1 MTSKQIYEATA
12 IELSKVQAPALK
24 LYEFNYFFNQAI
36 RQFVNKVY
44 NVYDV
49 NQQTTDDLRVLK
61 ATATLQPTIA
71 DSTGNKAIDYLR
83 GATYFVDMPDDYLHL
98 LNCICLFDVNK
109 RKDCWNAGDVMV
121 VGATKLTADSWSSV
135 VDDVY
140 NQPTKKR
147 PYYYVHNQ
155 NDIDVANGEVTA
167 QNSELPTNASTD
179 QLHTLTWSDGTT
191 PAKTDY
197 TFAKQVLQYSKDQD
211 NASVQ
216 SIQANLASTTAL
228 EALGTIVPSGDP
240 GCIKLTAEATRI
252 TAANAAVSKDR
263 FLDMLY
269 DFIHVAD
276 VATGGTSNFART
288 FDFDGSDPT
297 GDDRN
302 AAIEKPAGSR
312 YANSSRVKVEIR
324 CGRDKS
330 NIFSLSAVQIDYVKA
345 PQFINL
351 TQEQL
356 DSDEDISQV
365 MEFPDYVNQEIVNEL
380 VNLVMRKVND
390 PSLQAHMQMT
400 QSIARPTGQQQQPA
414 PQG

>member
-61 ATATLQPTIA
+61 ATATLKPTIA
-71 DSTGNKAIDYLR
+71 ESTGNRALDYLR
-83 GATYFVDMPDDYLHL
+83 GATYYVDMPSDYLHL

-109 RKDCWNAGDVMV
+109 NKECWNKGDVMV

-155 NDIDVANGEVTA
+155 NLIDVDASGDLGDNT
-167 QNSELPTNASTD
+167 ELPTNAETD
-179 QLHTLTWSDGTT
+179 QLHTLHFMESSYT
-191 PAKTDY
+191 KIDY
-197 TFAKQVLQYSKDQD
+197 TFAKKVLNYSKEVATDAAGIKTNLTSATKITELGD
-211 NASVQ
+211 NIPSSDAGCV
-216 SIQANLASTTAL
+216 NLST
-228 EALGTIVPSGDP
+228 
-240 GCIKLTAEATRI
+240 EATRI
-252 TAANAAVSKDR
+252 TTANASISKNDL
-263 FLDMLY
+263 LDMLY
-269 DFIHVAD
+269 DFISMAD
-276 VATGGTSNFART
+276 IATGGTSNFSRT
-288 FDFDGSDPT
+288 FNFDGSDPS
-297 GDDRN
+297 GEAAN

-312 YANSSRVKVEIR
+312 HANSSRVRVEIR

-330 NIFSLSAVQIDYVKA
+330 NVFSLSAVQIDYVKA
-345 PQFINL
+345 PQFIRL

-380 VNLVMRKVND
+380 VNLVMRKTND
-390 PSLQAHMQMT
+390 PALQAHIQMT

-414 PQG
+414 AQA

>member
-12 IELSKVQAPALK
+12 IELSRVQAPALK

-61 ATATLQPTIA
+61 ATATLKPHIA
-71 DSTGNKAIDYLR
+71 ESTGNRALDYLR
-83 GATYFVDMPDDYLHL
+83 GATYYVDMPDDYLHL

-109 RKDCWNAGDVMV
+109 NKECWNAGDVMV

-155 NDIDVANGEVTA
+155 NDLFLDDTAISDKNGTLPTKIGEGQPMYTDEVPNPTDKLHTMGYANYAEPSDDAWSGATDEDSNFPRNFDGYNSSG
-167 QNSELPTNASTD
+167 NSEN
-179 QLHTLTWSDGTT
+179 
-191 PAKTDY
+191 
-197 TFAKQVLQYSKDQD
+197 
-211 NASVQ
+211 
-216 SIQANLASTTAL
+216 NL
-228 EALGTIVPSGDP
+228 
-240 GCIKLTAEATRI
+240 
-252 TAANAAVSKDR
+252 
-263 FLDMLY
+263 
-269 DFIHVAD
+269 
-276 VATGGTSNFART
+276 
-288 FDFDGSDPT
+288 
-297 GDDRN
+297 
-302 AAIEKPAGSR
+302 IEKPAGAR
-312 YANSSRVKVEIR
+312 HANSSRVKVEIR

-345 PQFINL
+345 PQFIRL

-390 PSLQAHMQMT
+390 PSLSAHMQMT
-400 QSIARPTGQQQQPA
+400 QSIARPTGQSAQPA
-414 PQG
+414 AQA

>member
-61 ATATLQPTIA
+61 ATATLLPKIA
-71 DSTGNKAIDYLR
+71 PSTGNKALDYLR
-83 GATYFVDMPDDYLHL
+83 GATYYVDMPDDYLHL

-109 RKDCWNAGDVMV
+109 KKECWDAGDVMV

-155 NDIDVANGEVTA
+155 NDIHVAKTA
-167 QNSELPTNASTD
+167 DDTSGIKIGDLLEANSILPSNSDTD
-179 QLHTLTWSDGTT
+179 KLHTLEYPT
-191 PAKTDY
+191 Y
-197 TFAKQVLQYSKDQD
+197 
-211 NASVQ
+211 
-216 SIQANLASTTAL
+216 
-228 EALGTIVPSGDP
+228 
-240 GCIKLTAEATRI
+240 
-252 TAANAAVSKDR
+252 
-263 FLDMLY
+263 
-269 DFIHVAD
+269 
-276 VATGGTSNFART
+276 ATGDWGTATGTSNFART
-288 FDFDGSDPT
+288 FDFDSDGNGVIGTAGEGGSVTKSGEEFSTID
-297 GDDRN
+297 
-302 AAIEKPAGSR
+302 KPAGSR
-312 YANSSRVKVEIR
+312 HANSSRVKVEIR

-345 PQFINL
+345 PQFIRL

-380 VNLVMRKVND
+380 VNLVMRKTND
-390 PSLQAHMQMT
+390 PSLQAHIQMT
-400 QSIARPTGQQQQPA
+400 QSIARPTGQSAQPA
-414 PQG
+414 AQA

>member
-61 ATATLQPTIA
+61 ATATLKPHLAPT
-71 DSTGNKAIDYLR
+71 TGNTAIDYLR

-98 LNCICLFDVNK
+98 LNCICLFNVNK
-109 RKDCWNAGDVMV
+109 RKECWNPGDVMV

-147 PYYYVHNQ
+147 PYYYIHNQ
-155 NDIDVANGEVTA
+155 NDIYLDQDNDLTER
-167 QNSELPTNASTD
+167 NSQLPTNITLEDTDPSDSSTD
-179 QLHTLTWSDGTT
+179 NLHTMSYRDTDGEWSESPQG
-191 PAKTDY
+191 
-197 TFAKQVLQYSKDQD
+197 
-211 NASVQ
+211 
-216 SIQANLASTTAL
+216 
-228 EALGTIVPSGDP
+228 E
-240 GCIKLTAEATRI
+240 
-252 TAANAAVSKDR
+252 
-263 FLDMLY
+263 
-269 DFIHVAD
+269 
-276 VATGGTSNFART
+276 SNFSRT
-288 FDFDGSDPT
+288 FDFGETSYST
-297 GDDRN
+297 V
-302 AAIEKPAGSR
+302 EKPEGSR
-312 YANSSRVKVEIR
+312 HANSSRVKVEIR

-345 PQFINL
+345 PQFIRL

-380 VNLVMRKVND
+380 VNLVMRKTND
-390 PSLQAHMQMT
+390 PSLQAHIQMT
-400 QSIARPTGQQQQPA
+400 QSIARPTGQSQTQPA
-414 PQG
+414 AQA

>member
-61 ATATLQPTIA
+61 ATATLVPTIA
-71 DSTGNKAIDYLR
+71 ESTGNKAIDYLR

-109 RKDCWNAGDVMV
+109 TKECWNAGDVMV

-155 NDIDVANGEVTA
+155 NDIYTDSEGVLTA
-167 QNSELPTNASTD
+167 RNSMLPTKIQAIDEDAPSNNPTD
-179 QLHTLTWSDGTT
+179 ALHNVTI
-191 PAKTDY
+191 AY
-197 TFAKQVLQYSKDQD
+197 D
-211 NASVQ
+211 NAGG
-216 SIQANLASTTAL
+216 LATV
-228 EALGTIVPSGDP
+228 ENVSGF
-240 GCIKLTAEATRI
+240 T
-252 TAANAAVSKDR
+252 
-263 FLDMLY
+263 
-269 DFIHVAD
+269 
-276 VATGGTSNFART
+276 RT
-288 FDFDGSDPT
+288 FDFDADGS
-297 GDDRN
+297 GDIGSGEVYD
-302 AAIEKPAGSR
+302 AIEKPAGSR
-312 YANSSRVKVEIR
+312 LANSSRVKVEIR

-345 PQFINL
+345 PQFIRL

-380 VNLVMRKVND
+380 VNLVMRKTND

-400 QSIARPTGQQQQPA
+400 QSIARPTGQSQAQPA
-414 PQG
+414 SQA

>member
-61 ATATLQPTIA
+61 ATATLKPHIA
-71 DSTGNKAIDYLR
+71 EPTGNRALDYLR
-83 GATYFVDMPDDYLHL
+83 GATYYVDMPDDYLHL

-109 RKDCWNAGDVMV
+109 NKECWNKGDVMV

-155 NDIDVANGEVTA
+155 NDLLMDGTAISDENSVLPTKIGAGKSMYEGEVAN
-167 QNSELPTNASTD
+167 PTD
-179 QLHTLTWSDGTT
+179 KLHTMGV
-191 PAKTDY
+191 P
-197 TFAKQVLQYSKDQD
+197 
-211 NASVQ
+211 
-216 SIQANLASTTAL
+216 
-228 EALGTIVPSGDP
+228 EAEE
-240 GCIKLTAEATRI
+240 K
-252 TAANAAVSKDR
+252 
-263 FLDMLY
+263 
-269 DFIHVAD
+269 
-276 VATGGTSNFART
+276 TSNF
-288 FDFDGSDPT
+288 P
-297 GDDRN
+297 RN
-302 AAIEKPAGSR
+302 FEGYDNSGNSENNLIEKPAGAR
-312 YANSSRVKVEIR
+312 HANSSRVKVEIR

-345 PQFINL
+345 PQFIRL

-365 MEFPDYVNQEIVNEL
+365 MEFPDYVNQETVNEL

-390 PSLQAHMQMT
+390 PSLSAHMQMT
-400 QSIARPTGQQQQPA
+400 QSIARPTGQSAQPA
-414 PQG
+414 AQA

>member
-61 ATATLQPTIA
+61 ATATLKPEIA
-71 DSTGNKAIDYLR
+71 ISTGNKALDYLR
-83 GATYFVDMPDDYLHL
+83 GSTYFVDMPSDYLHL

-109 RKDCWNAGDVMV
+109 KKDCWNPGDVMV

-140 NQPTKKR
+140 NQPTKKH
-147 PYYYVHNQ
+147 PYYYIHNQ
-155 NDIDVANGEVTA
+155 NDIHVDSASEASNKPLTFRNGV
-167 QNSELPTNASTD
+167 LPTNVATD
-179 QLHTLTWSDGTT
+179 GLHDFSNKIWTSVLDAARKAYIADGAT
-191 PAKTDY
+191 K
-197 TFAKQVLQYSKDQD
+197 
-211 NASVQ
+211 ASV
-216 SIQANLASTTAL
+216 LATAIAAASNDT
-228 EALGTIVPSGDP
+228 EAIAA
-240 GCIKLTAEATRI
+240 IEAIEDNTEI
-252 TAANAAVSKDR
+252 TNAAQTYNALLSTQA
-263 FLDMLY
+263 
-269 DFIHVAD
+269 FI
-276 VATGGTSNFART
+276 GSSNFSRT
-288 FDFDGSDPT
+288 FDYEFDDEVET
-297 GDDRN
+297 LD
-302 AAIEKPAGSR
+302 AIEKPAGSR
-312 YANSSRVKVEIR
+312 LANSSRVRVEIR

-330 NIFSLSAVQIDYVKA
+330 NVFSLSAVQIDYVKA
-345 PQFINL
+345 PQFIRL

-380 VNLVMRKVND
+380 VNLVMRKVKD

-400 QSIARPTGQQQQPA
+400 QSIARPTGQSAQPA
-414 PQG
+414 AQA

>member
-24 LYEFNYFFNQAI
+24 LYEFNYFFNQAV

-61 ATATLQPTIA
+61 ATATLLPEIA
-71 DSTGNKAIDYLR
+71 PSTGNKALDYLR
-83 GATYFVDMPDDYLHL
+83 GATYYVNMPDDYLHL

-109 RKDCWNAGDVMV
+109 KKECWDQGDVMV

-155 NDIDVANGEVTA
+155 NDIHIDATSA
-167 QNSELPTNASTD
+167 
-179 QLHTLTWSDGTT
+179 TLTDRNSALPSNYD
-191 PAKTDY
+191 TD
-197 TFAKQVLQYSKDQD
+197 VLH
-211 NASVQ
+211 
-216 SIQANLASTTAL
+216 AL
-228 EALGTIVPSGDP
+228 EHSDYATAGTAGSDP
-240 GCIKLTAEATRI
+240 AAWSEA
-252 TAANAAVSKDR
+252 S
-263 FLDMLY
+263 
-269 DFIHVAD
+269 
-276 VATGGTSNFART
+276 GTSNFART
-288 FDFDGSDPT
+288 FDYFEE
-297 GDDRN
+297 N
-302 AAIEKPAGSR
+302 AEEATEVSTIEKPAGSR
-312 YANSSRVKVEIR
+312 HANSSRVKVEIR

-345 PQFINL
+345 PQFIRL

-380 VNLVMRKVND
+380 VNLVMRKTND
-390 PSLQAHMQMT
+390 PSLQAHIQMT
-400 QSIARPTGQQQQPA
+400 QSIARPTGQSAQPA
-414 PQG
+414 AQA

>member
-61 ATATLQPTIA
+61 ATATLKPELA
-71 DSTGNKAIDYLR
+71 ASTGNKAIDYLR

-98 LNCICLFDVNK
+98 LNCICLFNVNK
-109 RKDCWNAGDVMV
+109 TKECWDKGDVMV

-140 NQPTKKR
+140 NRPTKKH

-155 NDIDVANGEVTA
+155 NDMYLDSTGNVTDR
-167 QNSELPTNASTD
+167 NSELPTNINSIKATVPS
-179 QLHTLTWSDGTT
+179 
-191 PAKTDY
+191 
-197 TFAKQVLQYSKDQD
+197 D
-211 NASVQ
+211 NATD
-216 SIQANLASTTAL
+216 LL
-228 EALGTIVPSGDP
+228 H
-240 GCIKLTAEATRI
+240 
-252 TAANAAVSKDR
+252 
-263 FLDMLY
+263 DMPQ
-269 DFIHVAD
+269 
-276 VATGGTSNFART
+276 SNFARS
-288 FDFDGSDPT
+288 FDFDGDGAIGT
-297 GDDRN
+297 N
-302 AAIEKPAGSR
+302 EENNLIEKPAGSR
-312 YANSSRVKVEIR
+312 HANSSRVKVEIR
-324 CGRDKS
+324 CGRDRS
-330 NIFSLSAVQIDYVKA
+330 NAFSLSAVQIDYVKA
-345 PQFINL
+345 PQFIRL

-380 VNLVMRKVND
+380 VNLIMRKVND
-390 PSLQAHMQMT
+390 PSLQAHLQMT
-400 QSIARPTGQQQQPA
+400 QSIARPTGQSQPA
-414 PQG
+414 AQG

>member
-61 ATATLQPTIA
+61 ATATLKPVIA
-71 DSTGNKAIDYLR
+71 PDTGNKALDYLR
-83 GATYFVDMPDDYLHL
+83 GATYYVDMPDDYLHL

-109 RKDCWNAGDVMV
+109 NKECWNAGDVMV

-155 NDIDVANGEVTA
+155 NDIHVDEMRNYALTERNSKVPTA
-167 QNSELPTNASTD
+167 LNKDNREDGNAVDS
-179 QLHTLTWSDGTT
+179 LHTLGFTQYAESGEGWGTLDGDSNFVRSF
-191 PAKTDY
+191 DY
-197 TFAKQVLQYSKDQD
+197 DDS
-211 NASVQ
+211 
-216 SIQANLASTTAL
+216 
-228 EALGTIVPSGDP
+228 GTI
-240 GCIKLTAEATRI
+240 EAYEE
-252 TAANAAVSKDR
+252 NN
-263 FLDMLY
+263 L
-269 DFIHVAD
+269 
-276 VATGGTSNFART
+276 
-288 FDFDGSDPT
+288 
-297 GDDRN
+297 
-302 AAIEKPAGSR
+302 IEKPAGSR
-312 YANSSRVKVEIR
+312 HANSSRVKVEIR

-345 PQFINL
+345 PQFIRL

-356 DSDEDISQV
+356 DSDEDMSQI

-380 VNLVMRKVND
+380 VNLVMRKTND

-400 QSIARPTGQQQQPA
+400 QSIARPTGQSQAQPA
-414 PQG
+414 AQA

>member
-24 LYEFNYFFNQAI
+24 LFEFNYFFNQAI

-61 ATATLQPTIA
+61 ATATLVPTIA
-71 DSTGNKAIDYLR
+71 ESTGNRALDYLR
-83 GATYFVDMPDDYLHL
+83 GATYYVDMPDDYLHL

-109 RKDCWNAGDVMV
+109 NKECWNAGDVMV

-155 NDIDVANGEVTA
+155 NDIHYDSDGKLTERNGTLPS
-167 QNSELPTNASTD
+167 NYDTDELHKITVEYGDHGTTETP
-179 QLHTLTWSDGTT
+179 TLTSESGFSR
-191 PAKTDY
+191 
-197 TFAKQVLQYSKDQD
+197 TFEYFD
-211 NASVQ
+211 NKEDTES
-216 SIQANLASTTAL
+216 
-228 EALGTIVPSGDP
+228 
-240 GCIKLTAEATRI
+240 
-252 TAANAAVSKDR
+252 VSKD
-263 FLDMLY
+263 
-269 DFIHVAD
+269 
-276 VATGGTSNFART
+276 
-288 FDFDGSDPT
+288 
-297 GDDRN
+297 
-302 AAIEKPAGSR
+302 AIEKPAGSR
-312 YANSSRVKVEIR
+312 QANSSRVKVEIR

-345 PQFINL
+345 PQFIRL

-380 VNLVMRKVND
+380 VNLVMRKTND
-390 PSLQAHMQMT
+390 PSLSAHMQMT
-400 QSIARPTGQQQQPA
+400 QSIARPTGQQQQQPA
-414 PQG
+414 AQA

>member
-1 MTSKQIYEATA
+1 MTSKQVYEATA

-61 ATATLQPTIA
+61 ATATLKPNIA
-71 DSTGNKAIDYLR
+71 ESTGNKALDYLR
-83 GATYFVDMPDDYLHL
+83 GATYYVDMPDDYLHL

-121 VGATKLTADSWSSV
+121 VGATKLTADSWSSI

-140 NQPTKKR
+140 NQPTKKH

-155 NDIDVANGEVTA
+155 NDINLETTTEGNAIPSIG
-167 QNSELPTNASTD
+167 NSNLPT
-179 QLHTLTWSDGTT
+179 
-191 PAKTDY
+191 AK
-197 TFAKQVLQYSKDQD
+197 
-211 NASVQ
+211 
-216 SIQANLASTTAL
+216 
-228 EALGTIVPSGDP
+228 
-240 GCIKLTAEATRI
+240 
-252 TAANAAVSKDR
+252 
-263 FLDMLY
+263 
-269 DFIHVAD
+269 
-276 VATGGTSNFART
+276 GGTSIEKSFIAGNTTDGLHQATVKYKDSETKEMLTTTINSGFDRT
-288 FDFDGSDPT
+288 FNYDGDKIAET
-297 GDDRN
+297 
-302 AAIEKPAGSR
+302 IEKPAGSR
-312 YANSSRVKVEIR
+312 HANSSRVKVEIR

-330 NIFSLSAVQIDYVKA
+330 NVFSLSAVQIDYVKA
-345 PQFINL
+345 PQFVRL

-365 MEFPDYVNQEIVNEL
+365 MEFPNYVNQEIVNEL

-390 PSLQAHMQMT
+390 PSLQAHLQMT
-400 QSIARPTGQQQQPA
+400 QSIARPTGQSQPA
-414 PQG
+414 AQ

>member
-61 ATATLQPTIA
+61 ATATLKPHIA
-71 DSTGNKAIDYLR
+71 ESTGNRALDYLR
-83 GATYFVDMPDDYLHL
+83 GATYYVDMPDDYLHL
-98 LNCICLFDVNK
+98 LNCICLFDVNQNK
-109 RKDCWNAGDVMV
+109 ECWNKGDVMV

-155 NDIDVANGEVTA
+155 NDLFIDGTAVSDKNGALPTKIGEGQPMYNDEVDNPTDKLHTMGYTNYAESSNASWSGANDEASNFPRNFEGYNSSG
-167 QNSELPTNASTD
+167 NSEN
-179 QLHTLTWSDGTT
+179 
-191 PAKTDY
+191 
-197 TFAKQVLQYSKDQD
+197 
-211 NASVQ
+211 
-216 SIQANLASTTAL
+216 NL
-228 EALGTIVPSGDP
+228 
-240 GCIKLTAEATRI
+240 
-252 TAANAAVSKDR
+252 
-263 FLDMLY
+263 
-269 DFIHVAD
+269 
-276 VATGGTSNFART
+276 
-288 FDFDGSDPT
+288 
-297 GDDRN
+297 
-302 AAIEKPAGSR
+302 IEKPAGSR
-312 YANSSRVKVEIR
+312 HANSSRVKVEIR

-345 PQFINL
+345 PQFIRL

-390 PSLQAHMQMT
+390 PSLSAHMQMT
-400 QSIARPTGQQQQPA
+400 QSIARPTGQSAQPA
-414 PQG
+414 AQA

>member
-61 ATATLQPTIA
+61 ATATLKPNIA
-71 DSTGNKAIDYLR
+71 ESTGNKALDYLR
-83 GATYFVDMPDDYLHL
+83 GATYYVDMPDDYLHL

-109 RKDCWNAGDVMV
+109 RKECWNEGDVMV

-155 NDIDVANGEVTA
+155 NDINVSSGDLTTR
-167 QNSELPTNASTD
+167 NSELPT
-179 QLHTLTWSDGTT
+179 
-191 PAKTDY
+191 AK
-197 TFAKQVLQYSKDQD
+197 
-211 NASVQ
+211 
-216 SIQANLASTTAL
+216 
-228 EALGTIVPSGDP
+228 
-240 GCIKLTAEATRI
+240 
-252 TAANAAVSKDR
+252 
-263 FLDMLY
+263 
-269 DFIHVAD
+269 
-276 VATGGTSNFART
+276 GGTSTNGFIAGNATDALHDIEVEYGERNSDTIPTITVKSGFDRT
-288 FDFDGSDPT
+288 FNYDGHDE
-297 GDDRN
+297 D
-302 AAIEKPAGSR
+302 AIEKPAGSR

-345 PQFINL
+345 PQFIRL

-380 VNLVMRKVND
+380 VNLVMRKTND
-390 PSLQAHMQMT
+390 PSLQAHLQMT
-400 QSIARPTGQQQQPA
+400 QSIARPTGQSQQPA
-414 PQG
+414 AQQA

>member
-61 ATATLQPTIA
+61 ATATLVPNIA
-71 DSTGNKAIDYLR
+71 ESTGNKALDYLR
-83 GATYFVDMPDDYLHL
+83 GATYYVNMPDDYLHL

-109 RKDCWNAGDVMV
+109 NKECWNKGDVMV

-155 NDIDVANGEVTA
+155 NEIFINEAAESDNKPLTA
-167 QNSELPTNASTD
+167 RNSELPGNYDTD
-179 QLHTLTWSDGTT
+179 TIHNLSHPNYAKAGTKGEE
-191 PAKTDY
+191 P
-197 TFAKQVLQYSKDQD
+197 
-211 NASVQ
+211 
-216 SIQANLASTTAL
+216 
-228 EALGTIVPSGDP
+228 EAWED
-240 GCIKLTAEATRI
+240 AT
-252 TAANAAVSKDR
+252 
-263 FLDMLY
+263 
-269 DFIHVAD
+269 
-276 VATGGTSNFART
+276 GTSNFNRT
-288 FDFDGSDPT
+288 FDYYEEDATEATPKD
-297 GDDRN
+297 
-302 AAIEKPAGSR
+302 AIEKPAGSR
-312 YANSSRVKVEIR
+312 HANSSRVKVEIR

-345 PQFINL
+345 PQFIRL

-380 VNLVMRKVND
+380 VNLVMRNTND

-400 QSIARPTGQQQQPA
+400 QSIARPTGQ
-414 PQG
+414 

>member
-1 MTSKQIYEATA
+1 MTAKQVYEASA
-12 IELSKVQAPALK
+12 IELSKIQAPALK

-44 NVYDV
+44 NVYDI

-61 ATATLQPTIA
+61 ATATLLPNFADPT
-71 DSTGNKAIDYLR
+71 SNKAIDYLR

-109 RKDCWNAGDVMV
+109 DKDCWKAGDVMV

-155 NDIDVANGEVTA
+155 NDIYTETTDGKLTNRNSMIPTA
-167 QNSELPTNASTD
+167 INPNNRVDGNATD
-179 QLHTLTWSDGTT
+179 AFHTLEFSAYPEGNSGWENLTGASNFSRTFNADFNRDGTI
-191 PAKTDY
+191 D
-197 TFAKQVLQYSKDQD
+197 
-211 NASVQ
+211 
-216 SIQANLASTTAL
+216 
-228 EALGTIVPSGDP
+228 
-240 GCIKLTAEATRI
+240 
-252 TAANAAVSKDR
+252 
-263 FLDMLY
+263 
-269 DFIHVAD
+269 
-276 VATGGTSNFART
+276 TGGSET
-288 FDFDGSDPT
+288 FD
-297 GDDRN
+297 
-302 AAIEKPAGSR
+302 AVEKPAGSR
-312 YANSSRVKVEIR
+312 YANASRVKVEIR

-330 NIFSLSAVQIDYVKA
+330 NIFTLSAVQIDYVKA

-356 DSDEDISQV
+356 DSDEDISQI

-414 PQG
+414 AQA

>member
-1 MTSKQIYEATA
+1 MTSKQVYEATS

-61 ATATLQPTIA
+61 ATATLKPEMA
-71 DSTGNKAIDYLR
+71 VSTGNKAIDYLR

-109 RKDCWNAGDVMV
+109 RKDCWNDGDVMV

-147 PYYYVHNQ
+147 PYYYIHNQ
-155 NDIDVANGEVTA
+155 KDIYIENGQPTDR
-167 QNSELPTNASTD
+167 NSKLPTNVNNTSATVPSNNATDALHELDYTVWKNILTTAETASKAPSASRTTMTTAINGVKD
-179 QLHTLTWSDGTT
+179 ITSDMKTAISGIASSITSASDFLAAIKALVAIPSGGSNFERTFFYDSDG
-191 PAKTDY
+191 
-197 TFAKQVLQYSKDQD
+197 D
-211 NASVQ
+211 N
-216 SIQANLASTTAL
+216 T
-228 EALGTIVPSGDP
+228 EDP
-240 GCIKLTAEATRI
+240 GEIYST
-252 TAANAAVSKDR
+252 
-263 FLDMLY
+263 
-269 DFIHVAD
+269 
-276 VATGGTSNFART
+276 
-288 FDFDGSDPT
+288 
-297 GDDRN
+297 
-302 AAIEKPAGSR
+302 IEKPEGSR
-312 YANSSRVKVEIR
+312 HANSSRVKVEIR

-345 PQFINL
+345 PQFIRL

-380 VNLVMRKVND
+380 VNLVMRKTND
-390 PSLQAHMQMT
+390 PSLQTHIQMT
-400 QSIARPTGQQQQPA
+400 QSIARPTGQSQQTAAQA
-414 PQG
+414 

>member
-61 ATATLQPTIA
+61 ATATLKPEIA
-71 DSTGNKAIDYLR
+71 ASTGNKAVDYLR
-83 GATYFVDMPDDYLHL
+83 GATYYVDMPDDYLHL

-109 RKDCWNAGDVMV
+109 RKDCWNSGDVMV

-140 NQPTKKR
+140 NRPTKKR
-147 PYYYVHNQ
+147 PYYYIHNQ
-155 NDIDVANGEVTA
+155 NDIYIDGTSKLPTDR
-167 QNSELPTNASTD
+167 NSQLPTN
-179 QLHTLTWSDGTT
+179 
-191 PAKTDY
+191 
-197 TFAKQVLQYSKDQD
+197 VNSKG
-211 NASVQ
+211 A
-216 SIQANLASTTAL
+216 T
-228 EALGTIVPSGDP
+228 VPSGNPTDVLETVDTTKTP
-240 GCIKLTAEATRI
+240 TAFTGF
-252 TAANAAVSKDR
+252 DR
-263 FLDMLY
+263 K
-269 DFIHVAD
+269 
-276 VATGGTSNFART
+276 
-288 FDFDGSDPT
+288 FDFDLDYDGTISSEELS
-297 GDDRN
+297 
-302 AAIEKPAGSR
+302 AIEKEAGSR
-312 YANSSRVKVEIR
+312 HANSSRVKVEIR

-345 PQFINL
+345 PQFIRL

-380 VNLVMRKVND
+380 VNLVMRKTND

-400 QSIARPTGQQQQPA
+400 QSIARPTGQSQTQPA
-414 PQG
+414 AQA

>member
-12 IELSKVQAPALK
+12 IELSKIQAPALK

-61 ATATLQPTIA
+61 ATATLVPNIA
-71 DSTGNKAIDYLR
+71 ESTGNRALDYLR
-83 GATYFVDMPDDYLHL
+83 GATYYVDMPDDYLHL

-109 RKDCWNAGDVMV
+109 NKECWNAGDVMV

-155 NDIDVANGEVTA
+155 NDIHFENVTETEGSGEDATSNTYKVLSKR
-167 QNSELPTNASTD
+167 NSQLPTNMETDLLHDMDNQEWRNVLDAARKAFVTDSST
-179 QLHTLTWSDGTT
+179 
-191 PAKTDY
+191 K
-197 TFAKQVLQYSKDQD
+197 
-211 NASVQ
+211 ASVIAAAKNIAKDF
-216 SIQANLASTTAL
+216 SGTLKTTVDATIKKVEDDEDIKNAKEAY
-228 EALGTIVPSGDP
+228 EALLKAQV
-240 GCIKLTAEATRI
+240 
-252 TAANAAVSKDR
+252 VS
-263 FLDMLY
+263 
-269 DFIHVAD
+269 
-276 VATGGTSNFART
+276 GTSNFSRT
-288 FDFDGSDPT
+288 FDYVLGNTVSEESV
-297 GDDRN
+297 
-302 AAIEKPAGSR
+302 IEKSAGSR
-312 YANSSRVKVEIR
+312 HANSSRVKVEIR

-345 PQFINL
+345 PQFIRL

-380 VNLVMRKVND
+380 VNLVMRKTND

-400 QSIARPTGQQQQPA
+400 QSIARPTGQQQQQPA
-414 PQG
+414 AQA

>member
-61 ATATLQPTIA
+61 ATATLKPNIA
-71 DSTGNKAIDYLR
+71 ESTGNRALDYLR
-83 GATYFVDMPDDYLHL
+83 GATYYVDMPDDYLHL

-109 RKDCWNAGDVMV
+109 NKECWNEGDVMV

-155 NDIDVANGEVTA
+155 NDLFIDGAAISDENGVLPTKIGAGKSLYKDEVAN
-167 QNSELPTNASTD
+167 PTD
-179 QLHTLTWSDGTT
+179 KLHTMG
-191 PAKTDY
+191 Y
-197 TFAKQVLQYSKDQD
+197 
-211 NASVQ
+211 
-216 SIQANLASTTAL
+216 ANY
-228 EALGTIVPSGDP
+228 
-240 GCIKLTAEATRI
+240 AEA
-252 TAANAAVSKDR
+252 SD
-263 FLDMLY
+263 
-269 DFIHVAD
+269 AD
-276 VATGGTSNFART
+276 WSGEKVEESNFPRN
-288 FDFDGSDPT
+288 FDGYNTS
-297 GDDRN
+297 GN
-302 AAIEKPAGSR
+302 NENNLIEKPAGAR
-312 YANSSRVKVEIR
+312 HANSSRVKVEIR

-330 NIFSLSAVQIDYVKA
+330 NVFSLSAVQIDYVKA
-345 PQFINL
+345 PQFIRL

-390 PSLQAHMQMT
+390 PSLSAHMQMT
-400 QSIARPTGQQQQPA
+400 QSIARPTGQSAQPA
-414 PQG
+414 AQA

>member
-61 ATATLQPTIA
+61 ATATLKPNIA
-71 DSTGNKAIDYLR
+71 ESTGNKALDYLR
-83 GATYFVDMPDDYLHL
+83 GATYYVDMPDDYLHL

-109 RKDCWNAGDVMV
+109 RKECWDEGDVMV

-155 NDIDVANGEVTA
+155 NDINVSDGNLTDR
-167 QNSELPTNASTD
+167 NSELPTAKGGDSTKAFIAGNATD
-179 QLHTLTWSDGTT
+179 ALHDIEVKYGDRDSDTT
-191 PAKTDY
+191 PT
-197 TFAKQVLQYSKDQD
+197 
-211 NASVQ
+211 
-216 SIQANLASTTAL
+216 
-228 EALGTIVPSGDP
+228 
-240 GCIKLTAEATRI
+240 I
-252 TAANAAVSKDR
+252 TAKSGFDR
-263 FLDMLY
+263 SFDY
-269 DFIHVAD
+269 DGAEED
-276 VATGGTSNFART
+276 
-288 FDFDGSDPT
+288 
-297 GDDRN
+297 
-302 AAIEKPAGSR
+302 AIEKPAGSR
-312 YANSSRVKVEIR
+312 HANSSRVKVEIR

-345 PQFINL
+345 PQFIRL

-380 VNLVMRKVND
+380 VNLVMRKTND
-390 PSLQAHMQMT
+390 PSLQAHLQMT
-400 QSIARPTGQQQQPA
+400 QSIARPTGQSQQPA
-414 PQG
+414 AQA

>member
-61 ATATLQPTIA
+61 ATATLHPVIA
-71 DSTGNKAIDYLR
+71 PSTGNKALDYLR

-109 RKDCWNAGDVMV
+109 NKECWNTGDVMV

-155 NDIDVANGEVTA
+155 NDIYVSTEEETLGQLTERNSMIPTAINPENRVDGNAN
-167 QNSELPTNASTD
+167 D
-179 QLHTLTWSDGTT
+179 KFHTLGHAT
-191 PAKTDY
+191 Y
-197 TFAKQVLQYSKDQD
+197 T
-211 NASVQ
+211 
-216 SIQANLASTTAL
+216 
-228 EALGTIVPSGDP
+228 EAGQGWGDVE
-240 GCIKLTAEATRI
+240 GE
-252 TAANAAVSKDR
+252 
-263 FLDMLY
+263 
-269 DFIHVAD
+269 
-276 VATGGTSNFART
+276 SNFPRT
-288 FDFDGSDPT
+288 FDVDFDGDGEIATDGSET
-297 GDDRN
+297 FSS
-302 AAIEKPAGSR
+302 IEKPAGSR

-345 PQFINL
+345 PQFIRL

-380 VNLVMRKVND
+380 VNLVMRKTND
-390 PSLQAHMQMT
+390 PALQAHIQMT
-400 QSIARPTGQQQQPA
+400 QSIARPTGQSQPA
-414 PQG
+414 AQA

>member
-1 MTSKQIYEATA
+1 MTSKQVYEATA

-61 ATATLQPTIA
+61 ATATLKPVLA
-71 DSTGNKAIDYLR
+71 EPTGNKALDYLR
-83 GATYFVDMPDDYLHL
+83 GATYFVDMPNDYLHL
-98 LNCICLFDVNK
+98 LNCICLYDVTKNK
-109 RKDCWNAGDVMV
+109 ECWNAGDVMV

-155 NDIDVANGEVTA
+155 NDIHLETIEDKKFPSDR
-167 QNSELPTNASTD
+167 NSELPTNINTFKDSDTSKDDDTPKDNDTGKSVVLSGNATD
-179 QLHTLTWSDGTT
+179 NLHTLGYNDTLTVSGNSNFSRTFMFDGEDPT
-191 PAKTDY
+191 
-197 TFAKQVLQYSKDQD
+197 KDQ
-211 NASVQ
+211 
-216 SIQANLASTTAL
+216 
-228 EALGTIVPSGDP
+228 
-240 GCIKLTAEATRI
+240 
-252 TAANAAVSKDR
+252 
-263 FLDMLY
+263 
-269 DFIHVAD
+269 
-276 VATGGTSNFART
+276 
-288 FDFDGSDPT
+288 
-297 GDDRN
+297 N
-302 AAIEKPAGSR
+302 AAIERPAGSR
-312 YANSSRVKVEIR
+312 HANSSRVKVEIR

-345 PQFINL
+345 PQFIRL

-390 PSLQAHMQMT
+390 PSLSTHMQIT
-400 QSIARPTGQQQQPA
+400 QSIARPTGQSAQPA
-414 PQG
+414 TQ

>member
-12 IELSKVQAPALK
+12 IELSKIQAPALK

-61 ATATLQPTIA
+61 ATATLLPVIA
-71 DSTGNKAIDYLR
+71 PSTGNKALDYLR

-109 RKDCWNAGDVMV
+109 NKECWNAGDVMV

-155 NDIDVANGEVTA
+155 NDI
-167 QNSELPTNASTD
+167 
-179 QLHTLTWSDGTT
+179 
-191 PAKTDY
+191 Y
-197 TFAKQVLQYSKDQD
+197 TE
-211 NASVQ
+211 
-216 SIQANLASTTAL
+216 T
-228 EALGTIVPSGDP
+228 GGDKA
-240 GCIKLTAEATRI
+240 GKLTARNSMIPTAINPDNRVDSNANDKFHTLGYSTYTEAGEDWGT
-252 TAANAAVSKDR
+252 
-263 FLDMLY
+263 LD
-269 DFIHVAD
+269 
-276 VATGGTSNFART
+276 GESNFPRT
-288 FDFDGSDPT
+288 FNVDFDGNGEIAEGGSET
-297 GDDRN
+297 FS
-302 AAIEKPAGSR
+302 AIEKPAGSR
-312 YANSSRVKVEIR
+312 HANSSRVKVEIR

-345 PQFINL
+345 PQFIRL

-356 DSDEDISQV
+356 DSDEDISQI

-380 VNLVMRKVND
+380 VNLVMRKTND

-414 PQG
+414 AQG

>member
-61 ATATLQPTIA
+61 ATATLVPTIA
-71 DSTGNKAIDYLR
+71 ESTGNKAIDYLR

-109 RKDCWNAGDVMV
+109 SKECWNTGDVMV

-155 NDIDVANGEVTA
+155 NDIYTDANNNYALTER
-167 QNSELPTNASTD
+167 NSAMPS
-179 QLHTLTWSDGTT
+179 
-191 PAKTDY
+191 
-197 TFAKQVLQYSKDQD
+197 
-211 NASVQ
+211 
-216 SIQANLASTTAL
+216 NLATDAL
-228 EALGTIVPSGDP
+228 HDVEISYDENGGLATVSENSG
-240 GCIKLTAEATRI
+240 
-252 TAANAAVSKDR
+252 
-263 FLDMLY
+263 
-269 DFIHVAD
+269 
-276 VATGGTSNFART
+276 FART
-288 FDFDGSDPT
+288 FDFDVDGS
-297 GDDRN
+297 GDIDR
-302 AAIEKPAGSR
+302 AGSETFSSVDKPAGSR
-312 YANSSRVKVEIR
+312 LANSSRVKVEIR

-345 PQFINL
+345 PQFIRL

-380 VNLVMRKVND
+380 VNLVMRKTND

-400 QSIARPTGQQQQPA
+400 QSIARPTGQSQQQPA
-414 PQG
+414 PQA

>member
-61 ATATLQPTIA
+61 ATATLRPEIA
-71 DSTGNKAIDYLR
+71 PSTGNKALDYLR
-83 GATYFVDMPDDYLHL
+83 GATYYVNMPDDYLHL

-109 RKDCWNAGDVMV
+109 RKECWNEGDVMV

-155 NDIDVANGEVTA
+155 NDIHVD
-167 QNSELPTNASTD
+167 STN
-179 QLHTLTWSDGTT
+179 
-191 PAKTDY
+191 
-197 TFAKQVLQYSKDQD
+197 D
-211 NASVQ
+211 NALTDRNS
-216 SIQANLASTTAL
+216 AL
-228 EALGTIVPSGDP
+228 PSDADLDALHKVNVTYQTSDP
-240 GCIKLTAEATRI
+240 ALVTEE
-252 TAANAAVSKDR
+252 
-263 FLDMLY
+263 
-269 DFIHVAD
+269 
-276 VATGGTSNFART
+276 TGFKRT
-288 FDFDGSDPT
+288 FDFDVDGNGSIDGEGAET
-297 GDDRN
+297 FST
-302 AAIEKPAGSR
+302 IEKPAGSR
-312 YANSSRVKVEIR
+312 HVNSSRVKVEIR

-345 PQFINL
+345 PQFIRL

-380 VNLVMRKVND
+380 VNLVMRKTND

-400 QSIARPTGQQQQPA
+400 QSIARPTGQSQQPA
-414 PQG
+414 AQA